1 MNPTTSSNQRQ
12 DKNKTILPV
21 TKRMLG
27 DRMASRTVRMQNREL
42 MFKVI
47 ACNMHG
53 LTVFMV
59 WFLLAHKAGIF

>member
-12 DKNKTILPV
+12 DKNKTILLV
-21 TKRMLG
+21 VKRMFG

-42 MFKVI
+42 MFGVI

-53 LTVFMV
+53 LTVFMA
-59 WFLLAHKAGIF
+59 WFLQSPKY